1 MFFAFDVDGTLTP
14 SRQRIDPDFERWF
27 SKWIAAVQNMGHS
40 VLLVTGSDYAKT
52 LEQLG
57 DEIVSSVDYC
67 CNCLG
72 NSVLHKNQLIYSYTF
87 TPPDAL
93 IDFLNLALINSKYD
107 ERYGNHI
114 EHRDSM
120 INFSVVGR
128 NAVGEQRIR
137 YYEWDKLSCERL
149 TLVKKINSQFSE
161 VSAQAG
167 GETGIDI
174 ICRGKD
180 KRQVIEYMNTNKVY
194 FLGDRLEEGG
204 NDKPLADALCKSNLD
219 AECISV
225 RSWQDTWAVLQ
236 DITTQVLRINNTD
249 LTQ

>member
-14 SRQRIDPDFERWF
+14 SRQKIVPEFEQWF
-27 SKWIAAVQNMGHS
+27 SKWISVVQSKGHS

-57 DEIVSSVDYC
+57 NEILSSVDYC

-72 NSVLHKNQLIYSYTF
+72 NSVLHKSELIYSYEF
-87 TPPDAL
+87 RPSDKL
-93 IDFLNLALINSKYD
+93 IEFLNSELTNSAYV

-114 EHRDSM
+114 ENRGSM
-120 INFSVVGR
+120 VNFSIVGR
-128 NAVGEQRIR
+128 GAVGDQRTR

-149 TLVKKINSQFSE
+149 TLVEKINTQFPE

-174 ICRGKD
+174 IPAGKD
-180 KRQVIEYMNTNKVY
+180 KRQVIQYMNTDKVY
-194 FLGDRLEEGG
+194 FLGDRLDDGG
-204 NDKPLADALCKSNLD
+204 NDKPLADALANSGIDC
-219 AECISV
+219 ECIQV
-225 RSWQDTWAVLQ
+225 NSWQETWEVLQ
-236 DITTQVLRINNTD
+236 YVTSKVFNTRISV
-249 LTQ
+249 

>member
-14 SRQRIDPDFERWF
+14 SRQQIVPEFEQWF
-27 SKWIAAVQNMGHS
+27 SKWISFIQSKGHS

-57 DEIVSSVDYC
+57 DKIVLSVDYC

-72 NSVLHKNQLIYSYTF
+72 NSVLHKNELIYSREF
-87 TPPDAL
+87 QPNIKL
-93 IDFLNLALINSKYD
+93 IEFLNLELANSAYV

-114 EHRDSM
+114 ENRGSM

-128 NAVGEQRIR
+128 NADTQARTR

-149 TLVKKINSQFSE
+149 TLAEKIKIQFPQLC
-161 VSAQAG
+161 AQAG

-174 ICRGKD
+174 IPIGKD
-180 KRQVIEYMNTNKVY
+180 KRQVIQYMNTDKVY
-194 FLGDRLEEGG
+194 FFGDRLDNSG
-204 NDKPLADALCKSNLD
+204 NDKPLADALSNSATD
-219 AECISV
+219 SECIQV
-225 RSWQDTWAVLQ
+225 NSWQDTWQVLQ
-236 DITTQVLRINNTD
+236 DVTVKVFNTRITV
-249 LTQ
+249 